1 MEFLDKRRR
10 VGSNRFDFLILIL
23 LLAIIPILSPGAEQ
37 VAGSDF
43 FMIRHRISN
52 LLHPPL
58 DLRDKNIADL
68 FVGYHKIK

>member
-1 MEFLDKRRR
+1 MHKCEKKMEFLDKRRR

-43 FMIRHRISN
+43 FMIRHRIS
-52 LLHPPL
+52 
-58 DLRDKNIADL
+58 
-68 FVGYHKIK
+68 